1 MPTKMFKSD
10 AKLCCQSAISSTLSS
25 SSRLSVCYPFSEC
38 RGRGSLVSEGFIC
51 KVLSETELERA
62 IFRLDGKPLFIMK
75 GGLNLSSTIQNSSTG
90 GGRPAS
96 WSFRESLSYHFI
108 VTTRNVLCPP
118 FFAPFWKK
126 KVHIFLWRISAGAG
140 AGSAFR
146 Q

>member
-1 MPTKMFKSD
+1 MEMPTKMFKSD

-75 GGLNLSSTIQNSSTG
+75 GGLNLSSTIRTVLLGEADRRLGPLGNL
-90 GGRPAS
+90 
-96 WSFRESLSYHFI
+96 FRIILS
-108 VTTRNVLCPP
+108 
-118 FFAPFWKK
+118 
-126 KVHIFLWRISAGAG
+126 
-140 AGSAFR
+140 
-146 Q
+146 